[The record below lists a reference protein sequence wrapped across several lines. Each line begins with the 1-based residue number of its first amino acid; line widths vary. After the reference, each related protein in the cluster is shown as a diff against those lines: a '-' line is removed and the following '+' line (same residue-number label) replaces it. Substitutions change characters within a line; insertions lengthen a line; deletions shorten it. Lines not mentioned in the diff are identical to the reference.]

1 MRTIILNAGE
11 RLTPELLRREGAL
24 PKKIEEAAADIIA
37 AVRAEGDEAVCRFAH
52 DFDHVDLEE
61 FRLPAEV
68 FDAALDNVDDT
79 FRAALERAAR
89 QIREFHEREVQQS
102 WFTTRAD
109 GTMLGVKVTPVAAAG
124 IYVPGGR
131 AQYPSTVL
139 MNAIPAKVAG
149 VERVVMVTPPQ
160 ADQIDGPTRGIS
172 PYTLAAAKLAG
183 VDEVYL
189 VGGAQAVAALSYG
202 TEQIPRVEKITGPG
216 NAYVAAAK
224 RLVSGDVGIDMVAGP
239 SEVCVLADATAK
251 PMVVAA
257 DLMAQAE
264 HDPLAACYLVTCD
277 AAFAEEVQ
285 RGIEVLVAQS
295 PRADITRAS
304 LTDHGVVVV
313 AADLADAVEAVNAIA
328 PEHLEL
334 HCADALG
341 LLGGIRNAG
350 AIFVGAWSS
359 EPLGDYVAG
368 PNHTLPTGGTAK
380 FSNPL
385 SVDDFVKKSSVI
397 CYTPQ
402 GLLSDAPATQRLAE
416 AEGLWSHALSAGLR
430 RRVLEQGEDS
440 VSYDALAAADLTA
453 VAWPGDAA
461 TTVAAGVTG
470 DDAAEATDAERASRV
485 ATVAKVAAATAASVA
500 VAAAGVAAGTV
511 AAAVKAKR
519 G

>member
-1 MRTIILNAGE
+1 MKRVTLAPGE
-11 RLTPELLRREGAL
+11 RLDVAMLTREGVL
-24 PKKIEEAAADIIA
+24 PAKIVAGAQAIIDD
-37 AVRAEGDEAVCRFAH
+37 VRARGDEAVREYCSRF
-52 DFDHVDLEE
+52 DGVELES
-61 FRLPAEV
+61 FCLPQEQL
-68 FDAALDNVDDT
+68 DAALDNVDAT
-79 FRAALERAAR
+79 FLAGLERAAR
-89 QIREFHEREVQQS
+89 QIRDFHEREVQQS

-109 GTMLGVKVTPVAAAG
+109 GTMLGVKVTPVRAAG

-139 MNAIPAKVAG
+139 MNAVPAKVAG
-149 VERVVMVTPPQ
+149 VQRVVMVTPPQ
-160 ADQIDGPTRGIS
+160 QDGLIS

-189 VGGAQAVAALSYG
+189 VGGAQAVAALAYG
-202 TEQIPRVEKITGPG
+202 TQSIPRVEKITGPG

-239 SEVCVLADATAK
+239 SEVCVLADATAE

-277 AAFAEEVQ
+277 AAFAAEVE
-285 RGIEVLVAQS
+285 RGVETLLAQS

-304 LTDHGVVVV
+304 LDNEGMVIV
-313 AADLADAVEAVNAIA
+313 AADLEAAVEAVNTIA

-341 LLGGIRNAG
+341 LLGWIRNAG

-368 PNHTLPTGGTAK
+368 PNHTLPTGGTAL
-380 FSNPL
+380 FSSPL

-397 CYTPQ
+397 CYTPA
-402 GLLSDAPATQRLAE
+402 GLMADAPATQRLAE
-416 AEGLWSHALSAGLR
+416 AEGLWAHALSAGLR
-430 RRVLEQGEDS
+430 RRVLDEGTEA
-440 VSYDALAAADLTA
+440 VSCDALAAADLTA
-453 VAWPGDAA
+453 IAWPGDPEPV
-461 TTVAAGVTG
+461 VAAGVG
-470 DDAAEATDAERASRV
+470 A
-485 ATVAKVAAATAASVA
+485 
-500 VAAAGVAAGTV
+500 
-511 AAAVKAKR
+511 
-519 G
+519 